1 MSIQKLLFP
10 GSFIHMLIVKRFLSL
25 VTICTIFV
33 IWVYIPICVLSV
45 PSSSTPSS
53 LNTAASPAE
62 GTTTTNTEV
71 SALGN
76 SENDDNAMNQVS
88 TVKNIVH
95 LADLTSQYYDVKI
108 HETFEKME
116 VLSKNGLSIRIDLS
130 FRYNPVEEQIGYLHD
145 EIGRDYVERI
155 IKPEIR
161 SVTREVIGNYLPE
174 ELYSTKREAIE
185 DEIESLT
192 RGKVEGK
199 YIALDAILIRDVT
212 LPQTLRAGI
221 EKKLVQEQEAL
232 EYEFKI
238 AKAKKEAERKEIE
251 AEGIA
256 KFQKIVNQTITP
268 QLLKW
273 KGVEAT
279 QEISKSPNSKV
290 IVIGNGDG
298 DLPIILGGQ

>member
-1 MSIQKLLFP
+1 MENRKLPSAIVIGIVGFVLLTLFGSSMFLTIDP
-10 GSFIHMLIVKRFLSL
+10 GEKGILFKRFGGGLEKDI
-25 VTICTIFV
+25 VYGQGFHVIAPWNDMFV
-33 IWVYIPICVLSV
+33 
-45 PSSSTPSS
+45 
-53 LNTAASPAE
+53 
-62 GTTTTNTEV
+62 
-71 SALGN
+71 
-76 SENDDNAMNQVS
+76 
-88 TVKNIVH
+88 
-95 LADLTSQYYDVKI
+95 YDVKI

-116 VLSKNGLSIRIDLS
+116 VLSKNGLSIKIDLS
-130 FRYNPVEEQIGYLHD
+130 FRYMPVQEKIGYLHD
-145 EIGRDYVERI
+145 EIGRDYLERI

-192 RGKVEGK
+192 RVKVEAK
-199 YIALDAILIRDVT
+199 YLTLDAILIRDVT
-212 LPQTLRAGI
+212 LPLTLRNGI
-221 EKKLVQEQEAL
+221 EKKLVQEQESL

-238 AKAKKEAERKEIE
+238 DKARKEAERKEIE
-251 AEGIA
+251 ANGIA
-256 KFQKIVNQTITP
+256 KFQQIVNRTITP

-279 QEISKSPNSKV
+279 LEIAKSNNAKV

>member
-1 MSIQKLLFP
+1 MENQGLPKAMVMGIVGLIFIVLFGSSIFMTIDSGEKGVLFKKFAGGLEKDVVYGQGFHVIAP
-10 GSFIHMLIVKRFLSL
+10 WNDM
-25 VTICTIFV
+25 FV
-33 IWVYIPICVLSV
+33 
-45 PSSSTPSS
+45 
-53 LNTAASPAE
+53 
-62 GTTTTNTEV
+62 
-71 SALGN
+71 
-76 SENDDNAMNQVS
+76 
-88 TVKNIVH
+88 
-95 LADLTSQYYDVKI
+95 YDVKI

-116 VLSKNGLSIRIDLS
+116 VLSKNGLSIKIDLS
-130 FRYNPVEEQIGYLHD
+130 FRYNPVEEKIGYLHD
-145 EIGRDYVERI
+145 QIGRDYVERI

-185 DEIESLT
+185 DEIEALT
-192 RGKVEGK
+192 RAKVEAK
-199 YIALDAILIRDVT
+199 YLTLDAILIRDVT
-212 LPQTLRAGI
+212 LPQTLRNGI
-221 EKKLVQEQEAL
+221 EKKLVQEQESL

-238 AKAKKEAERKEIE
+238 DKARKEAERKEIE
-251 AEGIA
+251 ANGIA
-256 KFQKIVNQTITP
+256 KFQQIVNRTITP

>member
-1 MSIQKLLFP
+1 MENQGLPRAMVMGILGLVFIVLFGSSMFYTIEP
-10 GSFIHMLIVKRFLSL
+10 GENGVIFRKFGNGLDKE
-25 VTICTIFV
+25 TIYGQGFHV
-33 IWVYIPICVLSV
+33 IAPW
-45 PSSSTPSS
+45 
-53 LNTAASPAE
+53 NTLH
-62 GTTTTNTEV
+62 V
-71 SALGN
+71 
-76 SENDDNAMNQVS
+76 
-88 TVKNIVH
+88 
-95 LADLTSQYYDVKI
+95 YDVKL

-116 VLSKNGLSIRIDLS
+116 VLSRNGLSIKIDLS
-130 FRYNPVEEQIGYLHD
+130 FRYNPQPDKIGHLHD
-145 EIGRDYVERI
+145 EIGRNYLERI

-192 RGKVEGK
+192 RAKVQPK
-199 YIALDAILIRDVT
+199 YLNLDAILIRDVT
-212 LPQTLRAGI
+212 LPQTLRAAI
-221 EKKLVQEQEAL
+221 EQKLKQEQEAL

-238 AKAKKEAERKEIE
+238 AKARKEAERKEIE
-251 AEGIA
+251 AKGIA
-256 KFQKIVNQTITP
+256 EFQKIVTRTITP

-279 QEISKSPNSKV
+279 QEISKSANSKV